1 MHRAVVGRAISGRV
15 GSCRRRQICGVLT
28 LLLSSC
34 GVQHPEISGDQ
45 ALKQGV
51 FLATSRAS
59 STGVQSKVVEKAR
72 DKREGKGDEK
82 GDEKRDAPDALTSAR
97 PTSPRKV
104 DTDKPLDAGLQAMV
118 EQAVADLL
126 ERRGSR
132 NSVAADI
139 EVLQA
144 EHVTWRSSALGCPK
158 PDRGYLMVLSPGVRI
173 VLRTAGSEFEY
184 HAARG
189 GTPFLCEPPGTIEEP
204 APARSVSDPT

>member
-1 MHRAVVGRAISGRV
+1 M
-15 GSCRRRQICGVLT
+15 

-34 GVQHPEISGDQ
+34 GLQNPVIPGDQ
-45 ALKQGV
+45 GLKQSMS
-51 FLATSRAS
+51 LTSS
-59 STGVQSKVVEKAR
+59 SAGMQSKVTDKAR
-72 DKREGKGDEK
+72 DQRQEK
-82 GDEKRDAPDALTSAR
+82 GDAPGTLKNTR
-97 PTSPRKV
+97 PTSPREV
-104 DTDKPLDAGLQAMV
+104 DADKPLDAGLQAMV
-118 EQAVADLL
+118 ERAVADLL
-126 ERRGSR
+126 ERRGSE
-132 NSVAADI
+132 NPVAADI